1 MNRAN
6 ETGKPYKRTHYC
18 GELRAADEG
27 REVVLCGWVHKVRDM
42 GHIIFVDVRDREGL
56 IQVVFQSPAAELNEE
71 GKNLSRPGQH
81 HMLGGTLHNE
91 FVVRVRGR
99 VRRRSAVNKD
109 IPTGEIE
116 VVVEPGGLDILAT
129 SKVPPFVVADPP
141 QASEELR
148 LKYRYLDLRR
158 PKMQRQ
164 IRLRHE
170 AALAARNYMS
180 RHGYLEIETPILA
193 NPTPEGAR
201 DFLVPSRMYKGRFYA
216 LPQSPQQFKQT
227 LMVSGFDRY
236 FQIVRCFRDE
246 ALRADRQLEFTQID
260 IETSFID
267 VDDFFALNEGLMEA
281 LFALAGRKVERPF
294 PRLPYAE
301 AMAKYGSDKPDLRVP
316 LEMKDLTA
324 IAGAT
329 GSEILKGVIAAGGEV
344 KGLLVPGA
352 GSLSRGQLDKLG
364 DKAKSLGAKGLVWI
378 KKQEGWKS
386 SLKLADVDHEK
397 IWAALGGA
405 DADLA
410 LLIADKSDIALKA
423 LGEIRRT
430 WPSEDPAHKDRL
442 AFCWVTDFPL
452 FEWSEEEG
460 RFVSMHHPFTSPRE
474 EDLPLLETEPGRVR
488 AKAYDL
494 VLNGI
499 EVGGGSIRI
508 HEMDVQR
515 RVFTA
520 LGLSD
525 KETEEKFGYFLEAL
539 SLGAPPHG
547 GIAHG
552 FDRLVML
559 LAGEESIREVIP
571 FPKTTGALDLMTGSP
586 SAVDQRQL
594 DELGLKLK
602 G

>member
-1 MNRAN
+1 MSSP
-6 ETGKPYKRTHYC
+6 TDGGTSFKRTHYC
-18 GELRAADEG
+18 GDLRAAHEG
-27 REVVLCGWVHKVRDM
+27 VEVVLCGWVHKTRDM
-42 GHIIFVDVRDREGL
+42 GHLVFVDLRDREGL
-56 IQVVFQSPAAELNEE
+56 AQIIFQSDRPALAEEAKKLR
-71 GKNLSRPGQH
+71 G
-81 HMLGGTLHNE
+81 E
-91 FVVRVRGR
+91 FVVGVRGR
-99 VRRRSAVNKD
+99 VRRRSSVNRD
-109 IPTGEIE
+109 IPTGEVE
-116 VVVEPGGLDILAT
+116 VEALALHVFAA

-158 PKMQRQ
+158 PRMQRH

-180 RHGYLEIETPILA
+180 LNGYLEIETPILA

-201 DFLVPSRMYKGRFYA
+201 DFLVPSRVFKGRFYA

-260 IETSFID
+260 IEASFID
-267 VDDFFALNEGLMEA
+267 LDEFFDLNEGLMET
-281 LFALAGRKVERPF
+281 LFALVGRKVERPF
-294 PRLPYAE
+294 RRLPYAE
-301 AMAKYGSDKPDLRVP
+301 AMEKYGSDKPDLRVP
-316 LEMKDLTA
+316 LEMRDLTA
-324 IAGAT
+324 VAVGS
-329 GSEILKGVIAAGGEV
+329 GSEVLKAVVSGGGEV

-352 GSLSRGQLDKLG
+352 GSLSRSQLDKLG
-364 DKAKSLGAKGLVWI
+364 DKARSLGAKGLIWI
-378 KKQEGWKS
+378 RKQDGWKS
-386 SLKLADVDHEK
+386 SLKTTEDDYEK
-397 IWAALGGA
+397 IWEVLGGG

-410 LLIADKSDIALKA
+410 LVVADKKETALKA

-430 WPSEDPAHKDRL
+430 WPVEDAARRDSL

-452 FEWSEEEG
+452 FEWSEEEK

-474 EDLPLLETEPGRVR
+474 EDLPLLETHPDRVR

-494 VLNGI
+494 VLNGT

-508 HEMDVQR
+508 HEMGVQR
-515 RVFTA
+515 RIFKA

-525 KETEEKFGYFLEAL
+525 EETEAKFGYFLEAL
-539 SLGAPPHG
+539 ACGAPPHG

-552 FDRLVML
+552 FDRLVMF

-571 FPKTTGALDLMTGSP
+571 FPKTTGAMDLMTGSP
-586 SAVDQRQL
+586 SSVDARQL

-602 G
+602 A